1 MGRTVKYSEVV
12 MPLKNG
18 SSKRVIQE
26 NTQELIR
33 AGYSPKQASAI
44 AHAKAGKSH
53 KTAGTKHSRK
63 R

>member
-1 MGRTVKYSEVV
+1 

-18 SSKRVIQE
+18 SSKRVIQQ

-33 AGYSPKQASAI
+33 SGYSARQASAI

-53 KTAGTKHSRK
+53 KAVSHKGKKH
-63 R
+63 